1 MKIVFINIVLRPEA
15 KKHSLPVGLG
25 HILLAAKTHGFEF
38 DLIDMASE
46 RISLDELGKMLEK
59 KIYDVYAF
67 GCIVT
72 GYRYVHHISQTIK
85 KINPN
90 STIICGNSVAT
101 SIPELLLKNTQV
113 DIAVIGEGDITI
125 VELLKALENKT
136 SITNVRGIGFRE
148 GDKIHFTPARPVI
161 EDLDT
166 IGFPDWEVF
175 NLERYLEDN
184 AHGVG
189 EEDTVSLPLNS
200 ARGCP
205 HSCTFCYHVF
215 KGERYRKYSE
225 KAIIEEIRRINT
237 AYKCEVITF
246 WDELTFTNLK
256 SVKDRVDAINGL
268 GFNFNWGASAR
279 AGLFRKEHIEEVRA
293 LKQAGCRHISFSLE
307 NGSPEILAAMGKKI
321 SVDQFIEQALVLH
334 EGGVPPLTSV
344 IFGYPQETP
353 ETIQRTLDICY
364 ECNIYPSVGFLLPL
378 PGTQIYEWAKKAGKI
393 TNEIDYLMKIGD
405 RQDFHINLTK
415 MADNEL
421 VETAARGLE
430 SLAKKQNLK
439 LASVFKTGDYQKVAK
454 P

>member
-15 KKHSLPVGLG
+15 KKHCLPVGLG
-25 HILLAAKTHGFEF
+25 HILLAAKKHGFEF
-38 DLIDMASE
+38 DLIDMASD
-46 RISLDELGKMLEK
+46 RISLDELEKMLEK

-72 GYRYVHHISQTIK
+72 GFKYVSHISKTIK

-101 SIPELLLKNTQV
+101 SIPELLLNNTQV
-113 DIAVIGEGDITI
+113 DIAVLGEGDITI
-125 VELLKALENKT
+125 VELLRVLENKKSFT
-136 SITNVRGIGFRE
+136 EVSGIAFSD
-148 GDKIHFTPARPVI
+148 GDKIHFTPIRPAI
-161 EDLDT
+161 QDLDT

-175 NLERYLEDN
+175 NLERYLKDN

-215 KGERYRKYSE
+215 KGEKYRKYSE
-225 KAIIEEIRRINT
+225 KAIIEEIRRLNT
-237 AYKCEVITF
+237 AYQCEVISF

-256 SVKDRVDAINGL
+256 SVKDRIDAINAL
-268 GFNFNWGASAR
+268 GFNFKWGASAR
-279 AGLFRKEHIEEVRA
+279 AGLFRKEHLEVVRE
-293 LKQAGCRHISFSLE
+293 LKESGCQHIAYSLE
-307 NGSPEILAAMGKKI
+307 NGSPDILAAMGKRI
-321 SVDQFIEQALVLH
+321 SVAQFIEQSLVLH

-353 ETIQRTLDICY
+353 ETIRKTLDICY

-378 PGTQIYEWAKKAGKI
+378 PGTPIYEWAKKAGKI
-393 TNEIDYLMKIGD
+393 TNEIDYLMRIGD
-405 RQDFHINLTK
+405 RQDFHINLTN
-415 MADNEL
+415 MTDSEL
-421 VETAARGLE
+421 IETASKELE
-430 SLAKKQNLK
+430 TLAQKQNLK
-439 LASVFKTGDYQKVAK
+439 VSSVFKTGDYQKITRN
-454 P
+454 